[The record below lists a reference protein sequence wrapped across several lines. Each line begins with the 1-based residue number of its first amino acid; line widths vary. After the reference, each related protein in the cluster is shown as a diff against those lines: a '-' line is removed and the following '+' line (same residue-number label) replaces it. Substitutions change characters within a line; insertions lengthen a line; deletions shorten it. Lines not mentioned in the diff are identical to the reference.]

1 MKDTEKNM
9 FEAIKK
15 LLLSEGK
22 TEEEAVAIAEKRMGK
37 ISDFINNVSK
47 SFFIMPLFND
57 DSIECLSCGRV
68 VMCGPK
74 CCSNPTYRSDEKRYE
89 KYKAVKPTD
98 VEGIF
103 AVELHNRDYFVIE
116 EKLSVYSNTMWPTKE
131 QAIKDLEKEKTKL

>member
-1 MKDTEKNM
+1 MKETEQRM
-9 FEAIKK
+9 FDAIKK

-22 TEEEAVAIAEKRMGK
+22 SEQEADIEATKRVEKMADFGK
-37 ISDFINNVSK
+37 AMVK
-47 SFFIMPLFND
+47 SFASMPLFND

-89 KYKAVKPTD
+89 RYNAVKPTD

-116 EKLSVYSNTMWPTKE
+116 EKPGVYSNTMWHTKE
-131 QAIKDLEKEKTKL
+131 QAIEDLEKEKAKL